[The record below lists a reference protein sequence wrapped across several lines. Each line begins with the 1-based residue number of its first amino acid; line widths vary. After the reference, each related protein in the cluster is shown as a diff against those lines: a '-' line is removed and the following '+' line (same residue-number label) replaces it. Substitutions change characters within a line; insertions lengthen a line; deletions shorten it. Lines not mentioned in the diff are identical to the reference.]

1 MDVTYMTFSE
11 LRIGQVLAE
20 DVKANTRFPIIKKNT
35 PLTNEHFQVL
45 KAFNI
50 LKVPILRNNPFMR
63 EEVEEEQK
71 DQSAKDF
78 VESATMGSR
87 NFLTNYKEAVDA
99 YKKEFIG
106 WQAGKKVD
114 AAKLRSLILPL
125 VDHALEEREILPLL
139 NEYSEP
145 KDYLYHHSVAV
156 GIISGAIADKMKFTK
171 GQVLQMAT
179 AGLMADSGM
188 SKIDVKIREKTA
200 FLTDSEF
207 NEIRKHTIY
216 SYQMVKDIPI
226 LKQEMKMAIFQHH
239 ERLDGSGY
247 PKGEKLEQISILS
260 QIIAVADVFHA
271 MTSERIYRSKESP
284 YKVIEKIKE
293 EEFGKFNIQVVSALI
308 DLLTNIPMG
317 TTVRLSNGEIGEVV
331 FTKREEKTRPIVK
344 LAKNNEM
351 LDLSAKRQLWI
362 ERVIGKVQ

>member
-1 MDVTYMTFSE
+1 MEVSYMTFSE
-11 LRIGQVLAE
+11 LRIGQIIAE
-20 DVKANTRFPIIKKNT
+20 DVKANTQYPIIRKNT
-35 PLTNEHFQVL
+35 SLANEHFEVL

-50 LKVPILRNNPFMR
+50 LKVPVLRNNPFKR
-63 EEVEEEQK
+63 EENEAEKNNSE
-71 DQSAKDF
+71 AKDF
-78 VESATMGSR
+78 VETATRGSQ
-87 NFLTNYKEAVDA
+87 NFLANYEEAVQA

-106 WQAGKKVD
+106 WQAGKKID

-125 VDHALEEREILPLL
+125 IDQVLEEREILPLL

-156 GIISGAIADKMKFTK
+156 GIISGAIADKMKFSK

-179 AGLMADSGM
+179 AGLLADSGM
-188 SKIDVKIREKTA
+188 SKIDVNIREKTA
-200 FLTDSEF
+200 FLTDNEF

-247 PKGEKLEQISILS
+247 PRGEKLEQISVLS

-271 MTSERIYRSKESP
+271 MTSERLYRSKESP
-284 YKVIEKIKE
+284 YKVIERIRE
-293 EEFGKFNIQVVSALI
+293 EEFGKFNIPVVAALT
-308 DLLTNIPMG
+308 DLLTDIPMG
-317 TTVRLSNGEIGEVV
+317 TKIRLSNGEIGEVV
-331 FTKREEKTRPIVK
+331 FTHREAKTRPIVK

-351 LDLSAKRQLWI
+351 MDLTVNRQIWI
-362 ERVIGKVQ
+362 ERVIGKVH